1 MSQTTLLKKRS
12 EMRQEP
18 LRNCHDGAGALDWTN
33 VLDPSEVEGRQLHFL
48 HDDVLAPGVS
58 IGLHTHD
65 DEEYYYIISGK
76 GTMTL
81 DGERCTVEAGDITA
95 IYPGGSHALEN
106 DGDEDLRVLVIG
118 LR

>member
-1 MSQTTLLKKRS
+1 MSQTTLLKKRG
-12 EMRQEP
+12 EMRREP
-18 LRNCHDGAGALDWTN
+18 LRNCHDGEGALDWTN
-33 VLDPSEVEGRQLHFL
+33 VLDPSEVEGRQLRFL

-58 IGLHTHD
+58 IGLHAHD
-65 DEEYYYIISGK
+65 DEEYYYMISGK

-81 DGERCTVEAGDITA
+81 DGERNTVEAGDITA

>member
-1 MSQTTLLKKRS
+1 MKTTLIKKRG
-12 EMRQEP
+12 EMRRQP
-18 LRNCHDGAGALDWTN
+18 LTNCHDGEGALDWTN

-48 HDDVLAPGVS
+48 HDDVLAPDVS

-65 DEEYYYIISGK
+65 EEEYYYIISGK

-81 DGERCTVEAGDITA
+81 NGKRSTIEAGDITA
-95 IYPGGSHALEN
+95 IYPGGSHALVN
-106 DGDEDLRVLVIG
+106 DDDEDLRVLVIG

>member
-1 MSQTTLLKKRS
+1 MKTTLIKKRG
-12 EMRQEP
+12 EMRRQP
-18 LRNCHDGAGALDWTN
+18 LTNC
-33 VLDPSEVEGRQLHFL
+33 

-65 DEEYYYIISGK
+65 KEEYYYIISGK

-81 DGERCTVEAGDITA
+81 NGERSTIEAGDITA
-95 IYPGGSHALEN
+95 IYPGGSHALVN
-106 DGDEDLRVLVIG
+106 DSDEDLRVLVIG

>member
-1 MSQTTLLKKRS
+1 MKTTLIKNRG
-12 EMRQEP
+12 EMRRQP
-18 LRNCHDGAGALDWTN
+18 LTHCHDGEGALDWTN

-65 DEEYYYIISGK
+65 EEEYYYIISGK
-76 GTMTL
+76 GTMNL
-81 DGERCTVEAGDITA
+81 NGERSTIEAGDITA
-95 IYPGGSHALEN
+95 IYPGGSHALVN